1 MAASTSTGVSD
12 TSRSVQLLIILAVV
26 IALFVWIQRSTELFA
41 LSWRNGELRLVRGR
55 IPPML
60 RGDLAQALTQMRVER
75 CTVTAQREAQ
85 GARLS
90 ASGIDDFAAQRLRN
104 IFQLYPVAQL
114 RAAQSPAHGRLLRW
128 LGLSSL
134 VWLFGRRDD

>member
-1 MAASTSTGVSD
+1 
-12 TSRSVQLLIILAVV
+12 VQLLLVAAV
-26 IALFVWIQRSTELFA
+26 ALGLFLWFQRTRELFS
-41 LSWRNGELRLVRGR
+41 LSWRTGELRLVRGS

-60 RGDLAQALTQMRVER
+60 RSDLADALKQMRVER
-75 CTVTAQREAQ
+75 CNLTARKEEQ

-90 ASGIDDFAAQRLRN
+90 ASGIDDFSLQRLRN

-114 RAAQSPAHGRLLRW
+114 RAATAPAHGKLLRW

-134 VWLFGRRDD
+134 VWLLGRRDD

>member
-1 MAASTSTGVSD
+1 M
-12 TSRSVQLLIILAVV
+12 QLLLVAAV
-26 IALFVWIQRSTELFA
+26 ALGLFLWFQRTRELFS
-41 LSWRNGELRLVRGR
+41 LSWRTGELRLVRGS

-60 RGDLAQALTQMRVER
+60 RSDLADALKQMRVER
-75 CTVTAQREAQ
+75 CNLTARKEEQ

-90 ASGIDDFAAQRLRN
+90 ASGIDDFSLQRLRN

-114 RAAQSPAHGRLLRW
+114 RAATAPAHGKLLRW

-134 VWLFGRRDD
+134 VWLLGRRDD